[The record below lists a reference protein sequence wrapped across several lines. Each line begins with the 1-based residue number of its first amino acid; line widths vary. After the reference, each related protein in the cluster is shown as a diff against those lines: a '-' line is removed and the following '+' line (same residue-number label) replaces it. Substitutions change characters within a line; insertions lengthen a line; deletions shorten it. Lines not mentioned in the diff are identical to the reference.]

1 MGIIIDVFFNRLVTD
16 LLSSLLNFLE
26 KICLG
31 IIENVT
37 PKLRHSCARVH
48 NVARGTSGSGKGT
61 KPPNGSDGGHAML
74 ARQAEKQLRGVQR
87 LPARQVKTQLC
98 GLQPLSAREVETRLR
113 CVQPLPSREA
123 EKQLRCVQ
131 PLPARQGEIRLRG
144 LQPLP
149 SRDAET
155 QLCGV
160 QPLPSRQAEGQLR
173 SVQPLPP
180 RQAEKELRGV
190 QVSTRGSGEFA
201 RARARDQA
209 GTVHHSQLLRH
220 RQRG

>member
-74 ARQAEKQLRGVQR
+74 ARQAEKQLREVQR

-98 GLQPLSAREVETRLR
+98 GLQPL
-113 CVQPLPSREA
+113 PSREA
-123 EKQLRCVQ
+123 RKALREVP
-131 PLPARQGEIRLRG
+131 PLSARQAEIRLRG
-144 LQPLP
+144 
-149 SRDAET
+149 
-155 QLCGV
+155 V
-160 QPLPSRQAEGQLR
+160 
-173 SVQPLPP
+173 
-180 RQAEKELRGV
+180 
-190 QVSTRGSGEFA
+190 
-201 RARARDQA
+201 
-209 GTVHHSQLLRH
+209 
-220 RQRG
+220 

>member
-37 PKLRHSCARVH
+37 PKLRHSCARAH

-98 GLQPLSAREVETRLR
+98 GLQPL
-113 CVQPLPSREA
+113 PSRE
-123 EKQLRCVQ
+123 
-131 PLPARQGEIRLRG
+131 
-144 LQPLP
+144 
-149 SRDAET
+149 AET